1 MVQVQGYSIFS
12 PYLLET
18 RCAGPTL
25 RIPTVSEEV
34 RCLSTVMV
42 PTGSTSNKVV
52 VHGGTDFEA
61 DLLPFIS
68 WPEMTGDGGWDGRK
82 NRVVY
87 RNHVAIVHP
96 LF

>member
-1 MVQVQGYSIFS
+1 
-12 PYLLET
+12 
-18 RCAGPTL
+18 
-25 RIPTVSEEV
+25 
-34 RCLSTVMV
+34 MV
-42 PTGSTSNKVV
+42 PTGSTLKKVV
-52 VHGGTDFEA
+52 VPGGTDFEA
-61 DLLPFIS
+61 DLLSFIS